1 MNGFPEYEK
10 YDGLGLA
17 DLVRRREVT
26 PNELVE
32 AAIARI
38 EKHNP
43 QLNAVVH
50 KMYDQARSAAYGR
63 LPSGPFEGIP
73 FLLKDLLAAYAGEP
87 LRNGS
92 RFYQQYVPDEDCEI
106 VKRYKAAGVIILGKT
121 NTPEFGL
128 TPVTEPELFGP
139 AKNPWDLTR
148 TTGGS
153 SGGAGAAV
161 ASGMVPLA
169 HGGDGGGSIR
179 IPAACCGVFGFKPTR
194 GRNPSSLDFEIWQ
207 GSVCEHVLSRSV
219 RDSAAMLDATAGPSV
234 GAPYY
239 PTPPSRPFLS
249 EIGTDPGRLRI
260 AYSATP
266 LLGSSVHQDCVEGL
280 EATAQLCKD
289 LGHDLI
295 EAAPQIDGTAFA
307 AAFLTMLCGEVKAD
321 IDESADVIGRTPT
334 YSDYEY
340 VTWDLGLLGGHISAG
355 DVVKAIRHLQRA
367 CRQIGR
373 FFADY
378 DVYLT
383 PTLSEPPVKHGALH
397 PQGFEKFGLK
407 LMGRLGAGGML
418 DRLGAIDSAAE
429 GTYEF
434 VPYTMPFNVTGQP
447 AMSVPLQWKD
457 GLPVGMH
464 FVGRYGDEATLFRL
478 AGQLEQAKPWFD
490 HRPPVAV

>member
-1 MNGFPEYEK
+1 
-10 YDGLGLA
+10 
-17 DLVRRREVT
+17 
-26 PNELVE
+26 
-32 AAIARI
+32 
-38 EKHNP
+38 
-43 QLNAVVH
+43 
-50 KMYDQARSAAYGR
+50 
-63 LPSGPFEGIP
+63 
-73 FLLKDLLAAYAGEP
+73 
-87 LRNGS
+87 
-92 RFYQQYVPDEDCEI
+92 
-106 VKRYKAAGVIILGKT
+106 
-121 NTPEFGL
+121 
-128 TPVTEPELFGP
+128 
-139 AKNPWDLTR
+139 
-148 TTGGS
+148 
-153 SGGAGAAV
+153 
-161 ASGMVPLA
+161 
-169 HGGDGGGSIR
+169 
-179 IPAACCGVFGFKPTR
+179 
-194 GRNPSSLDFEIWQ
+194 
-207 GSVCEHVLSRSV
+207 
-219 RDSAAMLDATAGPSV
+219 MLDATAGPSV

-239 PTPPSRPFLS
+239 PAPPSRPFLS

-266 LLGSSVHQDCVEGL
+266 LLGSSVHEDCVEGL

-334 YSDYEY
+334 YGDYEY

-378 DVYLT
+378 DLYLT

-434 VPYTMPFNVTGQP
+434 IPYTLPFNVTGQP

-490 HRPPVAV
+490 HRPPMAV